1 FTVPDTCFEVVRRK
15 EKVSGRKFVP
25 HVIEP
30 SYGLDRILFSVLDHS
45 YAKRDEYVVLNLE
58 GLVAPIKAGVFPL
71 MARDGLDAIAAEIH
85 GDLVAAGLP
94 AYYDDSGSIGR
105 RYARMDEVGT
115 PCCITID
122 YETKD
127 TGTVTVRDRDTSS
140 QVRIKREN
148 VARAVAGL
156 IGGSG
161 FESLAGL

>member
-1 FTVPDTCFEVVRRK
+1 
-15 EKVSGRKFVP
+15 
-25 HVIEP
+25 
-30 SYGLDRILFSVLDHS
+30 
-45 YAKRDEYVVLNLE
+45 
-58 GLVAPIKAGVFPL
+58 
-71 MARDGLDAIAAEIH
+71 
-85 GDLVAAGLP
+85 
-94 AYYDDSGSIGR
+94 
-105 RYARMDEVGT
+105 MDEVGT